1 MRVNGTFD
9 KSHSPCTAGHS
20 CVTTR
25 LHHPSQR
32 WIQAELV
39 PRIPDALLQ
48 SVGFLYSSSDAAL
61 NGERAGGTAFLVEV
75 SAAGEVATFVVTN
88 IHVAAGGCHS
98 LRLSRRDS
106 GIQVLD
112 VSDWM
117 FHPDGDD
124 VAVARIDLPEDR
136 AEFPLL
142 WTDIAA
148 SRPRLDELNA
158 GVGDEVLMIGRFIAH
173 DGRVRNAPL
182 ARFGN
187 IAMMP
192 GEPVM
197 DGRGM
202 KVEAFLVEMRSLSGF
217 SGSPVFVYMGPGTYR
232 GDGRMMPFYTET
244 IGLIGIDTGHKVVEV
259 AILDSEGQETE
270 FTAAQNSG
278 VAVVAPIWKVGETL
292 SEALGAEVEYGA

>member
-1 MRVNGTFD
+1 M
-9 KSHSPCTAGHS
+9 
-20 CVTTR
+20 
-25 LHHPSQR
+25 
-32 WIQAELV
+32 
-39 PRIPDALLQ
+39 PRIPDSLLQ
-48 SVGFLYSSSDAAL
+48 SVGFLYPSTDAAV
-61 NGERAGGTAFLVEV
+61 NGERAGGTAFLVQMPIAGGV
-75 SAAGEVATFVVTN
+75 STLVVTN
-88 IHVAAGGCHS
+88 IHVAAGGCNS
-98 LRLSRRDS
+98 LRLSSRDS
-106 GIQVLD
+106 GFQVLE
-112 VSDWM
+112 VADWV

-124 VAVARIDLPEDR
+124 VAVAKIELPDDR
-136 AEFPLL
+136 TESALV
-142 WTDIAA
+142 WADVAA

-192 GEPVM
+192 GEPVV

-244 IGLIGIDTGHKVVEV
+244 IGLIGIDTGHKVVELAV
-259 AILDSEGQETE
+259 RDSTGKASELTV
-270 FTAAQNSG
+270 AQNSG
-278 VAVVAPIWKVGETL
+278 VAIVAPIWKVGEAL
-292 SEALGAEVEYGA
+292 SEALGETIEYGC